1 MSKIR
6 IEHKTSFQVILS
18 ALRQMTDFVAPTFG
32 PAANKVIIDRP
43 MYRMVVDDG
52 VQIARDFELTDT
64 AENAVIKVIKEVA
77 IKTNDRVGDG
87 TTGSLIMLRAIM
99 DEIAKQNN
107 KDGRLISEELKK
119 AAEEAKAQLLSIAR
133 KISKREDIERVA
145 RISFDNP
152 EIAALISS
160 LLTKIGKDG
169 VITLEQSNT
178 MSTTSER
185 QDGIEFNQGY
195 ISPYMITDP
204 QRAEANFNNPYILVT
219 SYRLTNANDV
229 IPIMNALMAQGKR
242 ELLIIADNVE
252 SDALATLIV
261 NRMQG
266 KFVAV
271 AVQCPQGEDK
281 QQFLED
287 ICILTGATLFT
298 ETKGNRVD
306 QATVDMLGKANRA
319 IIRQK
324 KTTIVGGKG
333 RKSDIEKAK
342 QKIHAQLEANPK
354 EGEKE
359 ALYLRLARFINGVA
373 VVKVG
378 APTETEQKALKYKV
392 EDVINATKAAMR
404 GGVVPGAGIAL
415 SDITTSSP
423 ILNKALKA
431 PSKQLHENMGTEDH
445 IELKKGEAYNVVS
458 KEKGD
463 YFKVGVIDPVEVLVA
478 QIESAVSIAS
488 ILVTSHGI
496 LVEEPEKPTNNNH
509 Q

>member
-1 MSKIR
+1 M
-6 IEHKTSFQVILS
+6 V
-18 ALRQMTDFVAPTFG
+18 DFIAPTFG
-32 PAANKVIIDRP
+32 PAANKVIIERP

-52 VQIARDFELTDT
+52 VQIARDFELTDA
-64 AENAVIKVIKEVA
+64 AENAVVKVIKEVA

-87 TTGSLIMLRAIM
+87 TTGSLIMLRSIM
-99 DEIAKQNN
+99 EEVAKQNF
-107 KDGRLISEELKK
+107 KDGRLISEELKR
-119 AAEEAKAQLLSIAR
+119 AADEAKSQLLFDAK
-133 KISKREDIERVA
+133 KITRCEDIERVA
-145 RISFDNP
+145 RISFDNQ
-152 EIAALISS
+152 EIATLVSG

-169 VITLEQSNT
+169 VIALEQSNT

-185 QDGIEFNQGY
+185 QDGIEFNNGY

-204 QRAEANFNNPYILVT
+204 QRAEANFANPYILVT

-252 SDALATLIV
+252 SDALATLII

-266 KFVAV
+266 KFVTV

-287 ICILTGATLFT
+287 ICTLTGATLFT

-306 QATVDMLGKANRA
+306 QATVEMLGKANRA
-319 IIRQK
+319 VIKQK

-333 RKSDIEKAK
+333 HKSDIEKAK
-342 QKIHAQLEANPK
+342 QKIHAQLESNPR
-354 EGEKE
+354 ESEKE

-378 APTETEQKALKYKV
+378 APTEAEQKSLKYKV

-404 GGVVPGAGIAL
+404 GGVVAGAGVAL
-415 SDITTSSP
+415 SGITTSSP
-423 ILNKALKA
+423 ILNKALRA
-431 PSKQLHENMGTEDH
+431 PAIQLCENMS
-445 IELKKGEAYNVVS
+445 IEYAFDSKKKSEAYNMVT
-458 KEKGD
+458 KERGD
-463 YFKVGVIDPVEVLVA
+463 YFKIGVIDPVEVLIA

-496 LVEEPEKPTNNNH
+496 LCEEPDKQNNK
-509 Q
+509 